1 MPKGTNQKLKL
12 YYLAKILMEQTDDQH
27 GLTMPDILEELGKY
41 NITADRKSIYT
52 DIEALNDIGLDVVGE
67 KYGKYFIYH
76 IGSRRFELAELKL
89 LVDAIQSFRFITEKK
104 SNALIK
110 KLTTLASEY
119 EASQLERQLSV
130 QGRIKTMN
138 ESIYYSVDEIHSAIS
153 QNKKISFRYMTW
165 DTDKKLVPK
174 REEPYVISPWRL
186 TWNDE
191 NYYLIA
197 FDSKAGKIKHY
208 RVDKM
213 EKISILNDKREGK
226 EHFKAFD
233 LAAYTNRVFGMF
245 GGDGTMVTL
254 AVKDEMVGVL
264 IDRFGK
270 DIIMKPAR
278 KKGWTEARVEV
289 AVSGQ
294 FFGWIFGLG
303 TGVKI
308 TAPASVVKAYK
319 TELDNLLEFY
329 K

>member
-12 YYLAKILMEQTDDQH
+12 YYLAKILLEQTDDEH
-27 GLTMPDILEELGKY
+27 GLTMPDILEELDRY
-41 NITADRKSIYT
+41 EVSADRKSIYT

-67 KYGKYFIYH
+67 KSGKYFVYH

-89 LVDAIQSFRFITEKK
+89 LVDAIGSFKFITEKK

-110 KLTTLASEY
+110 KLTTLASTY
-119 EASQLERQLSV
+119 EATQLERQLAV
-130 QGRIKTMN
+130 QGRVKTMN
-138 ESIYYSVDEIHSAIS
+138 ESIYYTVDEIHSAIS
-153 QNKKISFRYMTW
+153 ENKKISFKYMTW
-165 DTDKKLVPK
+165 DTDKKLVPRK
-174 REEPYVISPWRL
+174 AEPYVISPWRL

-197 FDSKAGKIKHY
+197 FDSESGKIKHY

-213 EKISILNDKREGK
+213 DKIEILDERREGK

-233 LAAYTNRVFGMF
+233 LAAYTNRAFGMF
-245 GGDGTMVTL
+245 GGEGTMVTL
-254 AVKDEMVGVL
+254 TVKDEMVGVI

-270 DIIMKPAR
+270 NITIKPSK
-278 KKGWTEARVEV
+278 KKGWSDARVEV
-289 AVSGQ
+289 AVSDQ

-303 TGVKI
+303 TSVKI

-319 TELDNLLEFY
+319 TEINNLSEFY

>member
-12 YYLAKILMEQTDDQH
+12 YYLAKIFMEKTDDEH
-27 GLTMPDILEELGKY
+27 GLTMPELLEELEKY
-41 NITADRKSIYT
+41 DVTADRKSIYS
-52 DIEALNDIGLDVVGE
+52 DIEALNDIGLDIVGE
-67 KYGKYFIYH
+67 KEGKYFIYH

-89 LVDAIQSFRFITEKK
+89 LVDAIQSFKFITEKK
-104 SNALIK
+104 SNALIR

-130 QGRIKTMN
+130 QGRVKTMN
-138 ESIYYSVDEIHSAIS
+138 ESIYYTVDEIHSAIS
-153 QNKKISFRYMTW
+153 ENRKISFKYMTW
-165 DTDKKLVPK
+165 DTNKKLVPK
-174 REEPYVISPWRL
+174 KDKVYVISPWRL
-186 TWNDE
+186 TWNDD

-197 FDSKAGKIKHY
+197 FDSEAGKIKHY

-213 EKISILNDKREGK
+213 EKIGILDERREGK

-233 LAAYTNRVFGMF
+233 LAAYTNRAFGMF
-245 GGDGTMVTL
+245 GGEGTMVTL
-254 AVKDEMVGVL
+254 SVKDEMVGVL

-270 DIIMKPAR
+270 NITMKSAK
-278 KKGWTEARVEV
+278 KKGWTDARVEV
-289 AVSGQ
+289 AVSDQ

-308 TAPASVVKAYK
+308 TAPASVVKKYK
-319 TELDNLLEFY
+319 TELDNLSDFY

>member
-1 MPKGTNQKLKL
+1 MPKGSGQKLKL
-12 YYLAKILMEQTDDQH
+12 YYLAKIMLEKTDDEH
-27 GLTMPDILEELGKY
+27 MMSMAEMITELEEYGVS
-41 NITADRKSIYT
+41 ADRKSLY
-52 DIEALNDIGLDVVGE
+52 DDLQALSVLGLDIIGE
-67 KYGKYFIYH
+67 KIGRGFYYH
-76 IGSRRFELAELKL
+76 VGNKHFEIAELKL
-89 LVDAIQSFRFITEKK
+89 LVDAIQSSKFITEKK
-104 SNALIK
+104 SNELIK
-110 KLTTLASEY
+110 KLTSFVSVY
-119 EASQLERQLSV
+119 EAMQLKRQVMV

-138 ESIYYSVDEIHSAIS
+138 ESIYYTVDEIHSAIS

-174 REEPYVISPWRL
+174 REEPYIISPWRL

-197 FDSKAGKIKHY
+197 FDSKSGKIKHY

-213 EKISILNDKREGK
+213 EKISILNEKREGK
-226 EHFKAFD
+226 EHFKVFD
-233 LAAYTNRVFGMF
+233 LAAYTNRAFGMF

-270 DIIMKPAR
+270 DITLKPAK
-278 KKGWTEARVEV
+278 KKGWSEARVDV
-289 AVSGQ
+289 AVSDQ

-319 TELDNLLEFY
+319 SELDNLLEFY

>member
-12 YYLAKILMEQTDDQH
+12 YYLAKILLEQTDDEH
-27 GLTMPDILEELGKY
+27 GLTMPDILEELDRY
-41 NITADRKSIYT
+41 EVSADRKSIYT

-67 KYGKYFIYH
+67 KSGKYFVYH

-89 LVDAIQSFRFITEKK
+89 LVDAIGSFKFITEKK

-110 KLTTLASEY
+110 KLTTLASTY
-119 EASQLERQLSV
+119 EATQLERQLAV
-130 QGRIKTMN
+130 QGRVKTMN
-138 ESIYYSVDEIHSAIS
+138 ESIYYTVDEIHSAIS
-153 QNKKISFRYMTW
+153 ENKKISFKYMTW
-165 DTDKKLVPK
+165 DTEKKLVPRK
-174 REEPYVISPWRL
+174 AEPYVISPWRL

-197 FDSKAGKIKHY
+197 FDSESGKIKHY

-213 EKISILNDKREGK
+213 DKIEILDERREGK

-233 LAAYTNRVFGMF
+233 LAAYTNRAFGMF
-245 GGDGTMVTL
+245 GGEGTMVTL
-254 AVKDEMVGVL
+254 TVKDEMVGVI

-270 DIIMKPAR
+270 NITIKPSK
-278 KKGWTEARVEV
+278 KKGWSDARVEV
-289 AVSGQ
+289 AVSDQ

-303 TGVKI
+303 TSVKI
-308 TAPASVVKAYK
+308 SAPASVVKAYK
-319 TELDNLLEFY
+319 TEINNLLEFY

>member
-12 YYLAKILMEQTDDQH
+12 YYLAKILLEETDDTH
-27 GLTMPDILEELGKY
+27 GLTMPDLLQELEAYG
-41 NITADRKSIYT
+41 ITADRKSIYT
-52 DIEALNDIGLDVVGE
+52 DIDALNEIGLDVIGE
-67 KYGKYFIYH
+67 KSGKYFVYH
-76 IGSRRFELAELKL
+76 IASRRFELAELKL
-89 LVDAIQSFRFITEKK
+89 LVDAIQSFKFITEKK

-110 KLTTLASEY
+110 KLTTLASSY
-119 EASQLERQLSV
+119 EAAQLERQLAV
-130 QGRIKTMN
+130 QGRVKTMN
-138 ESIYYSVDEIHSAIS
+138 ESIYYTVDEIHSAIS
-153 QNKKISFRYMTW
+153 DNKKISFKYMNW
-165 DTDKKLVPK
+165 DTNKKLVPRK
-174 REEPYVISPWRL
+174 NEPYIISPWKL

-197 FDSKAGKIKHY
+197 YDAVADKIKQY

-213 EKISILNDKREGK
+213 DKLTILDEKREGK

-233 LAAYTNRVFGMF
+233 LAAYTNRAFGMF

-254 AVKDEMVGVL
+254 SVRDEMIGIL

-270 DIIMKPAR
+270 DISVKPSK
-278 KKGWTEARVEV
+278 KKGWSDVRVEV
-289 AVSGQ
+289 AVSDQ

-303 TGVKI
+303 TNVKI

-319 TELDNLLEFY
+319 EEIDNLLEFY

>member
-12 YYLAKILMEQTDDQH
+12 YYLAKILLEETDDTH
-27 GLTMPDILEELGKY
+27 GLTMPDLLQELEAYG
-41 NITADRKSIYT
+41 ITADRKSIYT
-52 DIEALNDIGLDVVGE
+52 DIDALNEIGLDVIGE
-67 KYGKYFIYH
+67 KSGKYYVYH
-76 IGSRRFELAELKL
+76 IASRRFELAELKL
-89 LVDAIQSFRFITEKK
+89 LVDAIQSFKFITEKK

-110 KLTTLASEY
+110 KLTTLASSY
-119 EASQLERQLSV
+119 EAAQLERQLAV
-130 QGRIKTMN
+130 QGRVKTMN
-138 ESIYYSVDEIHSAIS
+138 ESIYYTVDEIHSAIS
-153 QNKKISFRYMTW
+153 DNKKISFKYMNW
-165 DTDKKLVPK
+165 DTNKKLVPRK
-174 REEPYVISPWRL
+174 NEPYIISPWKL

-197 FDSKAGKIKHY
+197 YDAVADKIKQY

-213 EKISILNDKREGK
+213 DKLTILDEKREGK

-233 LAAYTNRVFGMF
+233 LAAYTNRAFGMF

-254 AVKDEMVGVL
+254 SVRDEMIGIL

-270 DIIMKPAR
+270 DISVKPSK
-278 KKGWTEARVEV
+278 KKGWSDVRVEV
-289 AVSGQ
+289 AVSDQ

-303 TGVKI
+303 TNVKI

-319 TELDNLLEFY
+319 EEIDNLLEFY